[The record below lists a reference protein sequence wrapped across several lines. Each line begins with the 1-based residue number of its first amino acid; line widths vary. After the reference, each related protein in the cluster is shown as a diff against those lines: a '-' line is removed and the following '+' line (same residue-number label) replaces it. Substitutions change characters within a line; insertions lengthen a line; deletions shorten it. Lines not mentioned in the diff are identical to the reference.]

1 MNNKGFTLIEI
12 TAVVM
17 LLALLL
23 LLVLPK
29 VLEVKENS
37 NEKISNNVKKILYSD
52 AGEYVRTKL
61 NDQGNNVYTIK
72 AGNVF
77 CISVNTLINANAT
90 SVDVSDFRSSIIR
103 VSVDENNNFNYS
115 MPKTC
120 TEVTN

>member
-37 NEKISNNVKKILYSD
+37 NEKINNNVKKILYSD
-52 AGEYVRTKL
+52 AGEFIRNNNYVIKS
-61 NDQGNNVYTIK
+61 GNVY
-72 AGNVF
+72 
-77 CISVNTLINANAT
+77 CISVNTLINAGAT
-90 SVDVSDFRSSIIR
+90 SVDASDFSSSTIK
-103 VSVDENNNFNYS
+103 VSIDENNNFNYS

-120 TEVTN
+120 VDVTN